1 MCNIQPNPDTDY
13 QELCRMVET
22 LVEQFIPTMVPG
34 HRYTLETICGNAF
47 WDRLTPDQLRDAGE
61 YMSLLVSSGEFDLDY
76 GETGGKATKQYQLK

>member
-1 MCNIQPNPDTDY
+1 MSDFKVKHDPD
-13 QELCRMVET
+13 QKALCDTVER
-22 LVEQFIPTMVPG
+22 LVGQFIKTMVPG
-34 HRYTLETICGNAF
+34 HRYTLETMCGNAF

>member
-34 HRYTLETICGNAF
+34 HRYTLETMCGNAF
-47 WDRLTPDQLRDAGE
+47 WDALTGNQGQDAGE
-61 YMSLLVSSGEFDLDY
+61 YMSLLVSSGEFDLDCVKS
-76 GETGGKATKQYQLK
+76 GKKATNYYQLK